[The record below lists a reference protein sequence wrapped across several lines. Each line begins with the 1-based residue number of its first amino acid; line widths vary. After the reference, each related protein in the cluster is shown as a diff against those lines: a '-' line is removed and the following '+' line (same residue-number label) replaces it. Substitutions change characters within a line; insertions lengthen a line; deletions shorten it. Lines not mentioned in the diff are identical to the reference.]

1 VESLPAKP
9 NQVREAYQNSATNS
23 LNAKALEAQ
32 ERHHNEQAKTPESKA
47 LFQQATTTGKLAKR
61 NEVKARTNFEKQGK
75 QHNTRFCS
83 LSQTHD
89 TTFQS
94 HKITKEH
101 CHGGKHNGVNCIKIM
116 EKAEELFTA
125 FASEIKLKKIP
136 TVGDEVINSKCH
148 QHANLLGLLDKI
160 WSNVRGID
168 AGLLPT
174 QLQLESLEKA
184 TSKAKA
190 LWLQMELGTK
200 QPKWHMTL
208 DGHLLHQVKFYGGIA
223 DKSNESIELQHQVIM
238 KLKDQFRRVTSYQ
251 RRERC
256 IRKELRRG
264 KSPEIKS
271 HIDNYQAAIKR
282 KPTTKRALDTACLP
296 GNRTNAKL
304 NE

>member
-1 VESLPAKP
+1 MESLPAKP

-148 QHANLLGLLDKI
+148 QHANLLGLLDEI
-160 WSNVRGID
+160 WANVRGIQVD

-200 QPKWHMTL
+200 QPKWHVTL
-208 DGHLLHQVKFYGGIA
+208 DGHLLHQIKFYGGIA
-223 DKSNESIELQHQVIM
+223 DKSN
-238 KLKDQFRRVTSYQ
+238 D
-251 RRERC
+251 
-256 IRKELRRG
+256 
-264 KSPEIKS
+264 P
-271 HIDNYQAAIKR
+271 
-282 KPTTKRALDTACLP
+282 
-296 GNRTNAKL
+296 
-304 NE
+304 